1 MDADGRPHRLP
12 GHRHLRLLARHP
24 SGPVRRGR
32 GVVAVAG
39 AAAGAGPARAVSLV
53 RSTRGAAGVSV
64 RGRWRHALLLS
75 VIALYSLFPI
85 YFITVQSLKTPEE
98 DVFGSPLWVADPTFE
113 NYTELFE
120 SGEARVRGYAIL
132 PKVPFVIWL
141 ANSAVVLAASVVLTL
156 ACAVPA
162 AYALGRLRPPGWR
175 WWRRV
180 LFATYVIPQTILF
193 IPMYQVVLAFGLDD
207 SPAALVVIYSAMAL
221 PFCVW
226 LLSAY
231 YANLPREIE
240 ESALVEGATRL
251 GAFRRIM
258 LPMSRNVLVASG
270 LFTLGTVGQD
280 FMLASVFLLDR
291 YKQTVAA
298 GLGVMDVSLEELVA
312 VAGVNMAAIPVVILC
327 ALFARGYV
335 RGLTAAM
342 LEGA

>member
-1 MDADGRPHRLP
+1 V
-12 GHRHLRLLARHP
+12 
-24 SGPVRRGR
+24 SG
-32 GVVAVAG
+32 
-39 AAAGAGPARAVSLV
+39 
-53 RSTRGAAGVSV
+53 
-64 RGRWRHALLLS
+64 RGRWRHALLLGL
-75 VIALYSLFPI
+75 ITLYSLFPI

-120 SGEARVRGYAIL
+120 RGEAQVRGYAIL
-132 PKVPFVIWL
+132 PKVPFVVWL
-141 ANSAVVLAASVVLTL
+141 ANSAVVLASSVVLTL

-162 AYALGRLRPPGWR
+162 AYALGRLRPAGWR
-175 WWRRV
+175 WWRRG

-193 IPMYQVVLAFGLDD
+193 IPMYQVVLALGLDD
-207 SPAALVVIYSAMAL
+207 SPAALVVIYSTMAL
-221 PFCVW
+221 PFCIW

-240 ESALVEGATRL
+240 ESALIEGATRL
-251 GAFRRIM
+251 TAFRRVM

-342 LEGA
+342 VEGA

>member
-1 MDADGRPHRLP
+1 MSGRR
-12 GHRHLRLLARHP
+12 
-24 SGPVRRGR
+24 
-32 GVVAVAG
+32 
-39 AAAGAGPARAVSLV
+39 
-53 RSTRGAAGVSV
+53 
-64 RGRWRHALLLS
+64 RWRHALLLAA
-75 VIALYSLFPI
+75 IALYSLFPI

-120 SGEARVRGYAIL
+120 TGEPQVRGYAIL
-132 PKVPFVIWL
+132 PKVPFVVWL
-141 ANSAVVLAASVVLTL
+141 GNSALVLAASVALTL
-156 ACAVPA
+156 VCAVPA
-162 AYALGRLRPPGWR
+162 AYALGRLRPAGWR
-175 WWRRV
+175 WWRRG

-207 SPAALVVIYSAMAL
+207 SPVALVVIYSTMAL
-221 PFCVW
+221 PFCIW

-240 ESALVEGATRL
+240 ESALVEGATRFT
-251 GAFRRIM
+251 AFRRIM

-342 LEGA
+342 VEGA

>member
-1 MDADGRPHRLP
+1 
-12 GHRHLRLLARHP
+12 
-24 SGPVRRGR
+24 
-32 GVVAVAG
+32 
-39 AAAGAGPARAVSLV
+39 VS
-53 RSTRGAAGVSV
+53 R
-64 RGRWRHALLLS
+64 RGRWRHAFLLG
-75 VIALYSLFPI
+75 VITLYSLFPI

-98 DVFGSPLWVADPTFE
+98 DVFGSPLWVAEPTFE

-120 SGEARVRGYAIL
+120 RGEAQVRGYAIL
-132 PKVPFVIWL
+132 PKVPFVVWL
-141 ANSAVVLAASVVLTL
+141 ANSAVVLAASVALTL

-162 AYALGRLRPPGWR
+162 AYAIGRLRPTGWR
-175 WWRRV
+175 WWRRG
-180 LFATYVIPQTILF
+180 LFATYVVPQTILF
-193 IPMYQVVLAFGLDD
+193 IPMYQVVLALGLDD

-221 PFCVW
+221 PFCIW

-231 YANLPREIE
+231 YGSLPREIE
-240 ESALVEGATRL
+240 ESALIEGATRL
-251 GAFRRIM
+251 TAFRRIM
-258 LPMSRNVLVASG
+258 FPMSRNALVASG

-280 FMLASVFLLDR
+280 YMLASIFLLDR

-342 LEGA
+342 VEGA

>member
-1 MDADGRPHRLP
+1 MSP
-12 GHRHLRLLARHP
+12 
-24 SGPVRRGR
+24 
-32 GVVAVAG
+32 
-39 AAAGAGPARAVSLV
+39 
-53 RSTRGAAGVSV
+53 
-64 RGRWRHALLLS
+64 RGRWRHTLLLG
-75 VIALYSLFPI
+75 VITLYSLFPI

-120 SGEARVRGYAIL
+120 TGEPQVRGYAIL
-132 PKVPFVIWL
+132 PKVPFVVWL
-141 ANSAVVLAASVVLTL
+141 GNSALVLAASVALTL
-156 ACAVPA
+156 VCAVPA
-162 AYALGRLRPPGWR
+162 AYALGRLRPAGWR
-175 WWRRV
+175 WWRRG

-207 SPAALVVIYSAMAL
+207 SPAALVVIYSTMAL
-221 PFCVW
+221 PFCIW

-240 ESALVEGATRL
+240 ESALVEGATRFT
-251 GAFRRIM
+251 AFRRIM

-342 LEGA
+342 VEGA